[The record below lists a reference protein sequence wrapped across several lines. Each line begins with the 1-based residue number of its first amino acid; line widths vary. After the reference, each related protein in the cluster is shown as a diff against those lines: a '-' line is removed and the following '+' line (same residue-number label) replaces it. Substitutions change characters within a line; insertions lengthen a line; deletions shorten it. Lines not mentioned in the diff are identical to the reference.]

1 MRPTMNQLLARL
13 SANGLDEP
21 CHALRIASATAQ
33 ALGELLPAAEAR
45 ALYGALPPELASPL
59 ADRHEADVEA
69 AIRAFVELLP
79 LDLVARLRTRLPAHV
94 GAWLHPGPPVED
106 PACSVRLVR
115 TLHDRRPSGSEG

>member
-21 CHALRIASATAQ
+21 GHALRIASATAQ

-45 ALYGALPPELASPL
+45 ALYSALPPELASPL

-69 AIRAFVELLP
+69 AIRTFVELFP
-79 LDLVARLRTRLPAHV
+79 IDLVARLRARLPTHV
-94 GAWLHPGPPVED
+94 GAWLHPGPRVEEPVR
-106 PACSVRLVR
+106 SVRLVR
-115 TLHDRRPSGSEG
+115 PLHDRQPSGSEG